1 MEKGIEKRIDTKN
14 GKIIYQKVPN
24 GYITFFKIVYIKCD
38 EENKPEKR
46 LQFSMWDDFQF
57 EGAPKE
63 YDLLNLK
70 KIVFDIEKENILYGP
85 IKRFLG
91 KDTEFTLDDDATW
104 GINNKVMKISE
115 NKDNIKIEFI
125 NNGKGQEDQEKSDR
139 YKIFIK
145 NIIFDGRSKLD
156 DKLDNPTKDRLRNL
170 FLDLRSTIAG
180 KEELENIILEDN
192 IFYLDE
198 NMLFTIIPELKK
210 CNGFD
215 QKHPHHIYDVW
226 EHTVKALEKSDN
238 DLEIRLALLLHDIG
252 KPHSYQE
259 DGDIR
264 HFKGHPQKS
273 AEMAKEILIR
283 LGYNE
288 KEIQDICYLV
298 ENHDNIIDVNQ
309 VNESNKYLYEK
320 LLHIQYSDAY
330 AHHPNHIEKRIKKL
344 DEIKLQIEEK
354 FKQKEDTDK
363 GER

>member
-1 MEKGIEKRIDTKN
+1 MEKRIDTKN
-14 GKIIYQKVPN
+14 GKIIYQKIPN
-24 GYITFFKIVYIKCD
+24 GYITFFKIAYIKCD
-38 EENKPEKR
+38 EENNPEKR

-57 EGAPKE
+57 EGSPKTYE
-63 YDLLNLK
+63 LFDLE
-70 KIVFDIEKENILYGP
+70 KIDFNIEKENILYEP

-91 KDTEFTLDDDATW
+91 EDKEFILDDDATW
-104 GINNKVMKISE
+104 GINNKIMKISE
-115 NKDNIKIEFI
+115 NEDNIKIEFI
-125 NNGKGQEDQEKSDR
+125 NNGKGQEEQSNLDR

-156 DKLDNPTKDRLRNL
+156 DLHDNPTKDRLRNL

-180 KEELENIILEDN
+180 KEELEEIILKDK
-192 IFYLDE
+192 IYYIDE

-210 CNGFD
+210 CDGFD
-215 QKHPHHIYDVW
+215 QKHPHHLYDVW
-226 EHTVKALEKSDN
+226 EHTIKAIEKSEN

-259 DGDIR
+259 DGEIK

-273 AEMAKEILIR
+273 AQMAQEILTR
-283 LGYNE
+283 LGYTE

-298 ENHDNIIDVNQ
+298 EHHDDIIDVNQ
-309 VNESNKYLYEK
+309 INSDNIELVKK
-320 LLHIQYSDAY
+320 LLHIQYCDAY

-354 FKQKEDTDK
+354 FKSKEDTDK